1 MANNNRKL
9 VNRIM
14 TTSIIVLLIAAAILL
29 SIDPIKNYRRNK
41 LVKDAVSDIKNQ
53 ISIDKPDDITL
64 EVPEITY
71 VVKKDDVKIEGEE
84 MEFYGTS
91 EEQEIQRQEFEEAYN
106 SLPEY
111 VSLNCIGLIEIDSI
125 GQCDP
130 IWDNDS
136 IVDLRYGIGHH
147 QTSVLPGEEGNC
159 CLLGHHMRVEGVF
172 FNKLIDVKI
181 GDIVKI
187 TTIDGKEYSYEVD
200 DRQIVDPVNLHD
212 YVDADDGYGTQI
224 TLVSCTYTDQGTMR
238 IVVIGHL
245 LEGEA

>member
-1 MANNNRKL
+1 MDNKRKI

-14 TTSIIVLLIAAAILL
+14 TTLIVLLLIAAAVLL
-29 SIDPIKNYRRNK
+29 LIDPIKNYRRKK
-41 LVKDAVSDIKNQ
+41 LVNDAVTDIKEQ
-53 ISIDKPDDITL
+53 INTQPELLTL
-64 EVPEITY
+64 DVPEITY
-71 VVKKDDVKIEGEE
+71 VVNKNDVKIEGEE
-84 MEFYGTS
+84 MEFYGTA
-91 EEQEIQRQEFEEAYN
+91 EEQEIQRKEFEEAYA
-106 SLPEY
+106 SLPDY
-111 VSLNCIGLIEIDSI
+111 VSLNCIGLIEIESI